1 MSNIKERGNNLIM
14 NFDNIAKLVHELAK
28 SPNHS
33 SVKIPQLKSIREIT
47 NCELHAVTK
56 VFSKEEL
63 SGTSLIAR
71 LSPTLFW
78 F

>member
-1 MSNIKERGNNLIM
+1 M
-14 NFDNIAKLVHELAK
+14 NYDNIAELVHKLAK
-28 SPNHS
+28 NPNHC
-33 SVKIPQLKSIREIT
+33 SVIIPQLESIREIT
-47 NCELHAVTK
+47 SCELEAVTK

-63 SGTSLIAR
+63 SGMSLAAR